1 MRAVDTTRQP
11 DIIWQEYVN
20 YGEHMKTLLDLPGM
34 RLFPCPVCSEGLQ
47 VRESKKRKPYVI
59 CNACGVQLFV
69 RTEPGIRK
77 FERLVANAAGQTV
90 WERLRKL
97 ERRYQKKCPKCG
109 STFWIDGKSIE
120 TNWFDG
126 HFIGYQCPEPG
137 CDGVV
142 MPEEEE

>member
-1 MRAVDTTRQP
+1 
-11 DIIWQEYVN
+11 
-20 YGEHMKTLLDLPGM
+20 MKTLLDPLGK
-34 RLFPCPVCSEGLQ
+34 RLFPCPVCGEGLQ

-77 FERLVANAAGQTV
+77 FERMVADAAAENV
-90 WERLRKL
+90 WERLRNL
-97 ERRYQKKCPKCG
+97 ERRYQKQCPKCG
-109 STFWIDGKSIE
+109 KKFWVDGKSIE

-126 HFIGYQCPEPG
+126 HFTGYQCPEPD

-142 MPEEEE
+142 MPEEGE

>member
-1 MRAVDTTRQP
+1 
-11 DIIWQEYVN
+11 
-20 YGEHMKTLLDLPGM
+20 MKTLLDLPGK
-34 RLFPCPVCSEGLQ
+34 RLFPCPVCNEGLQ

-59 CNACGVQLFV
+59 CNGCGVQLFV

-77 FERLVANAAGQTV
+77 FERLVSDAAAQTV
-90 WERLRKL
+90 WERLRNL

-109 STFWIDGKSIE
+109 KKFWVDAKSIE

-126 HFIGYQCPEPG
+126 HFTGYQCPEPD